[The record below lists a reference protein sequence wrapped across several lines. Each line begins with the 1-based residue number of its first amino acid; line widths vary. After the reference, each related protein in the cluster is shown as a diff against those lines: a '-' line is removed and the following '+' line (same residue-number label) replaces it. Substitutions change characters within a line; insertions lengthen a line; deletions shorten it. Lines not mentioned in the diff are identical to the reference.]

1 MPLRLAD
8 LRYAAR
14 LLSRAPGF
22 TVAAVTA
29 LGIGVNSAIFS
40 IVNEMLFR
48 PLPVRAPE
56 QIVTLSTV
64 DDHVQ
69 FPHGMSY
76 VDFLDH
82 RAQLDVFDDLLAYTF
97 AAVKLST
104 DDGGERMFVTAVSGN
119 YFSGPR
125 GARAASLSAAGFAG
139 RKCAAS
145 ASTRPTTSTTKMCG

>member
-1 MPLRLAD
+1 MLLRLAD

-14 LLSRAPGF
+14 LLSRVPGF
-22 TVAAVTA
+22 TVAAVTTLA
-29 LGIGVNSAIFS
+29 LGIGVNPAIFS

-64 DDHVQ
+64 DDHVR

-119 YFSGPR
+119 YFSSL
-125 GARAASLSAAGFAG
+125 AASREPAPST
-139 RKCAAS
+139 S
-145 ASTRPTTSTTKMCG
+145 AS

>member
-1 MPLRLAD
+1 MLWRLAD

-22 TVAAVTA
+22 TVAAVTT
-29 LGIGVNSAIFS
+29 LGIGVNPAIFS

-119 YFSGPR
+119 YFSSL
-125 GARAASLSAAGFAG
+125 AASREPAPST
-139 RKCAAS
+139 S
-145 ASTRPTTSTTKMCG
+145 AS

>member
-1 MPLRLAD
+1 MLWRLAD

-22 TVAAVTA
+22 TVAAVTTLA
-29 LGIGVNSAIFS
+29 LGIGVNPAIFS

-82 RAQLDVFDDLLAYTF
+82 RAQLDV
-97 AAVKLST
+97 
-104 DDGGERMFVTAVSGN
+104 
-119 YFSGPR
+119 R
-125 GARAASLSAAGFAG
+125 GSQTLDRRRRRG
-139 RKCAAS
+139 RQV
-145 ASTRPTTSTTKMCG
+145 

>member
-1 MPLRLAD
+1 MLLRLAD

-22 TVAAVTA
+22 TVAAVTT
-29 LGIGVNSAIFS
+29 LGIGVNPAVFS
-40 IVNEMLFR
+40 IVNGMLFR

-64 DDHVQ
+64 DDHVR

-119 YFSGPR
+119 YFSSL
-125 GARAASLSAAGFAG
+125 AASREPAPST
-139 RKCAAS
+139 S
-145 ASTRPTTSTTKMCG
+145 AS